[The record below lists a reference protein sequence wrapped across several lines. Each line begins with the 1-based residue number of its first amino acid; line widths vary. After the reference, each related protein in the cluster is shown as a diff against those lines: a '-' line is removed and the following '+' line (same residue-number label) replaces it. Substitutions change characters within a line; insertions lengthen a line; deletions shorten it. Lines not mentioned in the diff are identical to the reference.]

1 MVHVNKLKGKFVENG
16 YKMTDI
22 ADQIG
27 MDRATLYRRLKDG
40 GDDFT
45 VKEVM
50 DLSKILKLS
59 GDEINEI
66 FFTNVVA

>member
-50 DLSKILKLS
+50 DLSKILNLD